1 MLGGREIKWDGEM
14 SEERRYVYC
23 KMEHADKLIR
33 VKRTGLLAVFG
44 IIMSMLSSCW
54 FILYHYMSRRQAPR
68 ISAAVPIWMLV
79 NA

>member
-44 IIMSMLSSCW
+44 IIMSMLSSC
-54 FILYHYMSRRQAPR
+54 
-68 ISAAVPIWMLV
+68 
-79 NA
+79 